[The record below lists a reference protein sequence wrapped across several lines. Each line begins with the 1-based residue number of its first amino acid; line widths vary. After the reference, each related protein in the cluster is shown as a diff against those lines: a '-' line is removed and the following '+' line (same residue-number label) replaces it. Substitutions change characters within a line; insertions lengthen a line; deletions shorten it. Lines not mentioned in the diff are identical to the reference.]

1 MSLDA
6 KDASVE
12 IVGWIRELYGPPEQ
26 ATLGGILGGAIFKAV
41 LRSAGYAIVPLEPS
55 VRMEAAYRRGWFR
68 SFFARATRLLLKQ
81 RCLKLLRYL
90 HPAIRGLWRTFMHWL
105 RKDPQ

>member
-55 VRMEAAYRRGWFR
+55 VRMEAAYRRGWFK
-68 SFFARATRLLLKQ
+68 SFDTRYKALVEAALPEAPPL
-81 RCLKLLRYL
+81 
-90 HPAIRGLWRTFMHWL
+90 PAPGNPGTVEDFHSLV